1 MISVMVGAD
10 QVHARLDSAKIAK
23 LQVQHADRG
32 KEMLCICNVSIR
44 MDASFDVFCLGPEE
58 KS

>member
-1 MISVMVGAD
+1 MESKAIHPRPVMVGAN

-32 KEMLCICNVSIR
+32 KG
-44 MDASFDVFCLGPEE
+44 DAFHL
-58 KS
+58 